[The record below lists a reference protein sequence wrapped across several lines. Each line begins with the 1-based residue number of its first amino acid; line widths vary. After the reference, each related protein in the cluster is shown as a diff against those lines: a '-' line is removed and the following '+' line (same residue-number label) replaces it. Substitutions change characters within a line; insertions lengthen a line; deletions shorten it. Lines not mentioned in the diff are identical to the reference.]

1 MPTFFL
7 NSLRFSIHNM
17 YKAMDGNQENK
28 RKWLALGI
36 NLFNWTGFLSC
47 LLLFARPVK
56 DYAVGQDFVDPLPH
70 HTEQ

>member
-1 MPTFFL
+1 
-7 NSLRFSIHNM
+7 
-17 YKAMDGNQENK
+17 MDGNQENK